1 MKFIYLSIFLTSNA
15 FAATPPRNE
24 TTVPLG
30 EAGVKNLG
38 IETIAAEESTFEQNI
53 SLAVSRVKSFKSEFI
68 KVSSSRKVMSYCA
81 SKAASQVIHHRSSI

>member
-1 MKFIYLSIFLTSNA
+1 MKFLSITLLFISSI

-38 IETIAAEESTFEQNI
+38 IETIAAEESTFEQTI
-53 SLAVSRVKSFKSEFI
+53 SVLGEI
-68 KVSSSRKVMSYCA
+68 DHTCE
-81 SKAASQVIHHRSSI
+81 